1 MIGVFFKSVVRKT
14 LAAVTSP
21 TGRRRTIGLRLSLE
35 GLETRA
41 MLSGVGN
48 EAPVAAEVCVI
59 NVATSAPADNAETS
73 RKSKRT
79 FDGLSITGLLTTG
92 DQSSSSLS

>member
-14 LAAVTSP
+14 LTAVSSP
-21 TGRRRTIGLRLSLE
+21 VRRRRTIGLRTTLE

-41 MLSGVGN
+41 MLSGVGS
-48 EAPVAAEVCVI
+48 ESPVAAEICVI
-59 NVATSAPADNAETS
+59 NVATSAPADNDEA
-73 RKSKRT
+73 RKARRA

-92 DQSSSSLS
+92 DSSFSSLS